1 VDIIGGFLT
10 LLDEPSIFAFIVVA
24 VLIGVIVGALPG
36 ISAATVIALLVPI
49 TLYMDPLAALAFLYV
64 LGKAG
69 RFGGSIAAILFNTP
83 GTVASSA
90 TMIEGYRLT
99 KQGRS
104 KSALRMSA
112 FASVCGDLTGDL
124 LLIFGAVAIASY
136 TEGLG
141 PPEFFA
147 IYFMAFIVIGS
158 VVGQS
163 VSKGLVSAAL
173 GVLCSLIGT
182 DPISGTARLTFD
194 SLQLSRGLGLI
205 PVLVGIF
212 VLSELFTQAW
222 KATRSGE
229 PADVRDSSASES
241 VQDVITADEWR
252 YCAPVI
258 FRSSVIG
265 AVIGMLPGLG
275 SAVAC
280 FAAYGEEKRRAKRPQ
295 LWGHGAIE
303 GVAAPEA
310 ANNAVSGP
318 SMIPLLALGIPGSTI
333 AALLMGVFLIHGIQV
348 GPTIFTT
355 SRELVFA
362 LFASGIIGII
372 CYGLV
377 GYYLVPFFGNYVAR
391 FRTKYIYPFIFV
403 TAFIAAYSSAMNF
416 FDVYVMTVFGIV
428 GFLMSR
434 FSYSTS
440 AFVIA
445 FVIGRGA
452 EETLR
457 QSVLLSD
464 SGLFIFLERPVA
476 IIFLLIGLT
485 VLLWRG
491 RYHMKKQDRK
501 ATVRDS
507 IGTGS
512 RPGSEE

>member
-1 VDIIGGFLT
+1 MDIIGGFLT
-10 LLDEPSIFAFIVVA
+10 LLDEPSVFAFIAVA
-24 VLIGVIVGALPG
+24 VFTGVIVGALPG
-36 ISAATVIALLVPI
+36 ISAATAIALLVPI

-90 TMIEGYRLT
+90 TMIDGYRMT
-99 KQGRS
+99 VKGRS
-104 KSALRMSA
+104 KAALRMSA
-112 FASVCGDLTGDL
+112 FASVCGDLTGDM

-136 TEGLG
+136 TEGFG

-147 IYFMAFIVIGS
+147 IYFMAFVVIGS

-163 VSKGLVSAAL
+163 VSKGLISAAL
-173 GVLCSLIGT
+173 GILCSLIGI
-182 DPISGTARLTFD
+182 DPITGTARLTFD
-194 SLQLSRGLGLI
+194 SLQLSRGLGLV

-212 VLSELFTQAW
+212 VLSELFKQAW
-222 KATRSGE
+222 NATRPGVQ
-229 PADVRDSSASES
+229 PNVCDSSVPES
-241 VQDVITADEWR
+241 VRNVITTEEWR

-258 FRSSVIG
+258 FRSSIIG
-265 AVIGMLPGLG
+265 AAIGILPGLG

-280 FAAYGEEKRRAKRPQ
+280 FAAYGEEKRRARRPQ

-372 CYGLV
+372 GYGLV
-377 GYYLVPFFGNYVAR
+377 GFYLVPFFGNYVAR

-403 TAFIAAYSSAMNF
+403 TAFIAAYSSALNF
-416 FDVYVMTVFGIV
+416 FDVYVMMIFGIV
-428 GFLMSR
+428 GFLMNR

-457 QSVLLSD
+457 QSALLSD
-464 SGLFIFLERPVA
+464 SGLLIFLERPVA
-476 IIFLLIGLT
+476 LMFILIGLA

-491 RYHMKKQDRK
+491 FFHKSQQNAKARVQDS
-501 ATVRDS
+501 TG
-507 IGTGS
+507 IGTGQ
-512 RPGSEE
+512 G

>member
-1 VDIIGGFLT
+1 MDIIGGFLT
-10 LLDEPSIFAFIVVA
+10 LVDEPSIFAFVVLA

-99 KQGRS
+99 VQGRS
-104 KSALRMSA
+104 KAALRMSA
-112 FASVCGDLTGDL
+112 FASACGDLTGDM

-147 IYFMAFIVIGS
+147 IYFMAFVVVGS
-158 VVGQS
+158 VVGRS

-173 GVLCSLIGT
+173 GILCSLIGT
-182 DPISGTARLTFD
+182 DPITGTARLTFD
-194 SLQLSRGLGLI
+194 SLQLSRGLGLV

-222 KATRSGE
+222 NAARPGD
-229 PADVRDSSASES
+229 PAAMRDSTASES
-241 VQDVITADEWR
+241 VQDVISAEEWQ

-258 FRSSVIG
+258 FRSSIIG

-280 FAAYGEEKRRAKRPQ
+280 FAAYGEEKRRARRPQ
-295 LWGHGAIE
+295 LWDHGAIE

-318 SMIPLLALGIPGSTI
+318 SMIPLLSLGIPGSTI

-362 LFASGIIGII
+362 LFASGIVGII
-372 CYGLV
+372 GYGLV

-403 TAFIAAYSSAMNF
+403 TAFIAAYSSAINF
-416 FDVYVMTVFGIV
+416 FDVYVMTVFGVV
-428 GFLMSR
+428 GFLMNR

-457 QSVLLSD
+457 QSALLSD
-464 SGLFIFLERPVA
+464 SGLFVFFQRPVA
-476 IIFLLIGLT
+476 FIFLVIGLT

-491 RYHMKKQDRK
+491 FYHGKQQRGK
-501 ATVRDS
+501 AKVRDS
-507 IGTGS
+507 ADIGTGQ
-512 RPGSEE
+512 G

>member
-1 VDIIGGFLT
+1 MDIIGGFQT
-10 LLDEPSIFAFIVVA
+10 LLGEPLVLGFVAVA
-24 VLIGVIVGALPG
+24 VLIGITIGALPG

-90 TMIEGYRLT
+90 TMIDGYRLT
-99 KQGRS
+99 VQGRS

-112 FASVCGDLTGDL
+112 VASACGDLTGDL
-124 LLIFGAVAIASY
+124 LLIFGAVLIASY

-147 IYFMAFIVIGS
+147 IYFMAFVVIGS

-173 GVLCSLIGT
+173 GVLCSLVGT
-182 DPISGTARLTFD
+182 DPINGTARLTFD
-194 SLQLSRGLGLI
+194 SLQLSRGLGLV

-222 KATRSGE
+222 AATRPHE
-229 PADVRDSSASES
+229 PADVSKSSASDS
-241 VQDVITADEWR
+241 DQDKITAEEWQ

-258 FRSSVIG
+258 FRSSIIG

-280 FAAYGEEKRRAKRPQ
+280 FAAYGEEKRRARRPR

-333 AALLMGVFLIHGIQV
+333 AALLMGVFLVHGIQV
-348 GPTIFTT
+348 GPTIFTA

-372 CYGLV
+372 GYGLV
-377 GYYLVPFFGNYVAR
+377 GFYLVPFFGNYVAR

-403 TAFIAAYSSAMNF
+403 TAFVAAYSSAINF

-428 GFLMSR
+428 GFLLNR

-457 QSVLLSD
+457 QSALLSD
-464 SGLFIFLERPVA
+464 SGLLIFFERPIAV
-476 IIFLLIGLT
+476 IFILIGLT

-491 RYHMKKQDRK
+491 LFYKGQ
-501 ATVRDS
+501 RD
-507 IGTGS
+507 G
-512 RPGSEE
+512 